1 MLAVVGDRFFTRQ
14 HLADNRNIFPG
25 TRQRLK
31 NGAPY
36 QPSTT
41 WGPETPKPNIM
52 RPLDK
57 WSMVSAAIATAACA
71 SGYLT
76 DAGAKANSAGL
87 CADPSRGVSASLP

>member
-14 HLADNRNIFPG
+14 HLADNRNVFPVRASG
-25 TRQRLK
+25 LE

-57 WSMVSAAIATAACA
+57 WSMVSAAIAMAV
-71 SGYLT
+71 GVR
-76 DAGAKANSAGL
+76 
-87 CADPSRGVSASLP
+87 ADI